1 MRIAIGSDHHGLGL
15 KGALIAALGSFIGC
29 LCGWL
34 MVIGVSHI
42 PLRVR
47 GLLYADHFPVAS
59 TWHHYLWAILLAII
73 AVAIASYVP
82 AHRAGLL
89 SPVSTL
95 RGTSG

>member
-1 MRIAIGSDHHGLGL
+1 
-15 KGALIAALGSFIGC
+15 
-29 LCGWL
+29 
-34 MVIGVSHI
+34 VIGVSHI

-47 GLLYADHFPVAS
+47 GLLYADYFPVAS
-59 TWHHYLWAILLAII
+59 DWHHYFWATLLAIV

-89 SPVSTL
+89 SPVATL